1 MKHKHAELIHAWAH
15 GAKIQYRNIYAK
27 SGEWS
32 DWMEFFNVWQESES
46 VEYRIKPEPKPDV
59 VAYLS
64 KEFHSTLNGFA
75 WHESTYQFHTSLL
88 KITFDGETSK
98 LKSAEVLK

>member
-1 MKHKHAELIHAWAH
+1 MKHKHAELIHAWAD
-15 GAKIQYRNIYAK
+15 GAKIEVFLENYNTWVTLATVH
-27 SGEWS
+27 WA
-32 DWMEFFNVWQESES
+32 VESK
-46 VEYRIKPEPKPDV
+46 YRIKPEPKPDV